1 MNNIVQYYRA
11 TICSPQFVVVYRG
24 WQYVGG
30 GNTLK
35 YHIIGNVCLQT
46 SMGAK

>member
-1 MNNIVQYYRA
+1 MNNIVQYRA
-11 TICSPQFVVVYRG
+11 TTCSVQFVVVYRG

-30 GNTLK
+30 GSTLK
-35 YHIIGNVCLQT
+35 YHIIGNFCLQS